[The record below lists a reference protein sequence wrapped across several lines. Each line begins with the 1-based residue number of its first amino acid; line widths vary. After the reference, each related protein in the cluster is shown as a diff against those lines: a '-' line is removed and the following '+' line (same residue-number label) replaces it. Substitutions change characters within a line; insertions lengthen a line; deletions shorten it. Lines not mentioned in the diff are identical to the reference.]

1 MVLRVPSA
9 LYRELANEMYEQY
22 GVHLS
27 ESQVSKFFKKKGIT
41 VKQVHAYPAFYLIPV
56 HPGI

>member
-9 LYRELANEMYEQY
+9 LYKELADEMYEQY

-41 VKQVHAYPAFYLIPV
+41 VKQVRICLAFNLIVV
-56 HPGI
+56 HPRI